1 MRAGFTALLFA
12 SLVGLVLA
20 SGATATQAV
29 HVSGTYAVSDLGTTT
44 CGPVGESPNLLRCD
58 TIGFV
63 SEYSGDMIGTA
74 TVDFTQV
81 IDCKNGRARGEGVET
96 FTGTINGVGAGTLTW
111 HDHFRATTD
120 CVTFELS
127 DFVLRAVGFSGT
139 EALAGL
145 HGKIAFSLTDY
156 DGTLH

>member
-12 SLVGLVLA
+12 LLAGLVLA
-20 SGATATQAV
+20 SGATATQGV
-29 HVSGTYAVSDLGTTT
+29 HVRGTYAVTDLGTTT
-44 CGPVGESPNLLRCD
+44 CGPVGKSPNLLRCD

-81 IDCKNGRARGEGVET
+81 IDCKNGRTRGKGVET
-96 FTGTINGVGAGTLTW
+96 FTGTIDGTGAGTLTW
-111 HDHFRATTD
+111 HDHFHATTD
-120 CVTFELS
+120 CVTFGLS
-127 DFVLRAVGFSGT
+127 NFVLKAVGFSGT
-139 EALAGL
+139 GALAGL
-145 HGKIAFSLTDY
+145 HGKIDFTLTDY

>member
-1 MRAGFTALLFA
+1 MRAGFAALLSA

-20 SGATATQAV
+20 SGATATKGV
-29 HVSGTYAVSDLGTTT
+29 HVSGTYTVTDLGTTT

-63 SEYSGDMIGTA
+63 SEYAGDMTGTA

-81 IDCKNGRARGEGVET
+81 INCKTGRTRGKGVET
-96 FTGTINGVGAGTLTW
+96 FTGTINGIGAGTLTW
-111 HDHFRATTD
+111 HDHFHARTD
-120 CVTFELS
+120 CVTFGLS

-139 EALAGL
+139 GALAGL
-145 HGKIAFSLTDY
+145 HGEIGFTLSDY